1 MDYLAKKDAKIDKLI
16 KQEHDRHQKGLNLI
30 ASDNYA
36 SQAVRQAV
44 GSILSARYAEGYP
57 DKRYYS
63 GQRYIDQIEKIA
75 IARAKKLFRANYA
88 NVQPHSGSNANQAVY
103 FALLN
108 PGDKVLAM
116 KIDQGG
122 HLSHGALI
130 NFSGRFYNFV
140 FYGLD
145 RKTER
150 INYKQISKIA
160 QKEKPKLIIAGA
172 SSYSRQ
178 IDFSKFGQIAKENN
192 AYLMADIAHIAG
204 LVAAGIH
211 PHPFPYCDVVT
222 ATTHKTLRGARG
234 GLIFSN
240 NKKVADKI
248 DKAVFPGLQGGP
260 LQNEIVGK
268 AVALKEASQKEFV
281 VYQKQVIKNAQVLA
295 DSLLKQGFNLV
306 SNGTDNHLFLVNLSK
321 VDFSGKKAQEA
332 LESANLYVNRNVVP
346 YEKRS
351 KWETSGI
358 RIGTPAVT
366 TKGLKEKE
374 MLQIGIWIGRI
385 LKDLNNQSLQRH
397 IKKEVIKLAKR
408 FPVL

>member
-1 MDYLAKKDAKIDKLI
+1 
-16 KQEHDRHQKGLNLI
+16 
-30 ASDNYA
+30 
-36 SQAVRQAV
+36 
-44 GSILSARYAEGYP
+44 
-57 DKRYYS
+57 
-63 GQRYIDQIEKIA
+63 
-75 IARAKKLFRANYA
+75 
-88 NVQPHSGSNANQAVY
+88 
-103 FALLN
+103 
-108 PGDKVLAM
+108 
-116 KIDQGG
+116 
-122 HLSHGALI
+122 
-130 NFSGRFYNFV
+130 
-140 FYGLD
+140 
-145 RKTER
+145 
-150 INYKQISKIA
+150 
-160 QKEKPKLIIAGA
+160 LIIAGA

-192 AYLMADIAHIAG
+192 AYLMGDIAHTAG
-204 LVAAGIH
+204 LVVTGLH

-240 NKKVADKI
+240 DKKVADKI

-281 VYQKQVIKNAQVLA
+281 VYQKQVVKNAQILA

-321 VDFSGKKAQEA
+321 MDFSGKKAQEA

-351 KWETSGI
+351 QWETSGI
-358 RIGTPAVT
+358 RIGAPAVT

-385 LKDLNNQSLQRH
+385 LKDINNQSLQRH